1 MDNIVN
7 SLNAGSGIDVKA
19 LTDSLVAAERAPRVE
34 LLDARQARVDARISA
49 TAQFRSG
56 LEGVVTALDTRIRSG
71 ALSGVPSV
79 SDASV
84 LGMTITPGATVR
96 RQQIEVRSL
105 AQSQTLS
112 SSPIGDPSAAVGQ
125 GTLTIRFGSVAGST
139 AATGFAPDTAAALSV
154 PVGADRNSLAGL
166 RDAINDAAAAAGV
179 ALDAR
184 ILSDAA
190 GARLQIRGAS
200 GEGAGFVIE
209 ASGDP
214 LLARFAFGV
223 GVTGGLERTQAAT
236 DARVAVDGLEL
247 RRATNRIT
255 DLVPGATLT
264 LTKAAPGQPV
274 TIEAQR
280 NATELGQAVRDLA
293 QAFNEL
299 RAFGRE
305 LSASAVA
312 GGTAGAL
319 SADGTTRRVLQRL
332 GGLTSEALVPANGSQ
347 PTRLADL
354 GLSVDR
360 TGTFVVDE
368 TRLARAVSAS
378 PAAVEAIVGALT
390 ARSTASTPA
399 GPLRQMADQFRTV
412 AEGVPGQPSA
422 LQREARAIS
431 AERALLEARMER
443 LRDSYTRQFTELDR
457 AVGQSRQ
464 LRTYLQQQIDLWTNR
479 ND

>member
-19 LTDSLVAAERAPRVE
+19 LTDSLVAAERDPRVE
-34 LLDARQARVDARISA
+34 ILDARQTRVDARISA
-49 TAQFRSG
+49 AAQFRSG

-71 ALSGVPSV
+71 ALSGIPAV
-79 SDASV
+79 SDPSV
-84 LGMTITPGATVR
+84 LGLSVTPGATVR
-96 RQQIEVRSL
+96 RQQIEVRAL
-105 AQSQTLS
+105 AQGQTLS
-112 SSPIGDPSAAVGQ
+112 SAPIANRDAPVGQ
-125 GTLTIRFGSVAGST
+125 GTLTVRFGTVAGSA
-139 AATGFAPDTAAALSV
+139 AATGFTAGALADLSV
-154 PVGADRNSLAGL
+154 VIGPDRDNLSGL

-179 ALDAR
+179 AIEAR

-200 GEGAGFVIE
+200 GEAAGFVIE
-209 ASGDP
+209 TSGDP
-214 LLARFAFGV
+214 LLGRFAFGV
-223 GVTGGLERTQAAT
+223 GVTGGLERSQAAA

-247 RRATNRIT
+247 RRATNRIA

-264 LTKAAPGQPV
+264 LTRAAPGQPV

-280 NATELGQAVRDLA
+280 DAGELGQAVRDLA
-293 QAFNEL
+293 QTFNEL

-305 LSASAVA
+305 LSASAVS
-312 GGTAGAL
+312 GGSAGAL
-319 SADGTTRRVLQRL
+319 ASDSTTRRVLQRL
-332 GGLTSEALVPANGSQ
+332 GGLTTEALIPVNGGQ

-360 TGTFVVDE
+360 TGTFLVDE
-368 TRLARAVSAS
+368 TRLARAVSEQ
-378 PAAVEAIVGALT
+378 PAAVEAIITALT
-390 ARSTASTPA
+390 ARGGPARPA
-399 GPLRQMADQFRTV
+399 GALRQMAEQFRTV
-412 AEGVPGQPSA
+412 AEGSPGQPSA
-422 LQREARAIS
+422 LQRESRAIA
-431 AERALLEARMER
+431 AERALLDARMER